1 MGYTKKD
8 VRHALWL
15 LNNATGKKIDADG
28 VGSYQLRAVDSTGAA
43 ALFEQINP
51 LGGLRRL
58 APSILAKTKK
68 EQYILLTAYRAGIQ
82 ESKEVNNAE
91 E

>member
-1 MGYTKKD
+1 MMRSITKVD

-51 LGGLRRL
+51 SGGLQRL
-58 APSILAKTKK
+58 AASITAKTKR
-68 EQYILLTAYRAGIQ
+68 EQYLLLTAYRAGIQ
-82 ESKEVNNAE
+82 DATEVRNG
-91 E
+91 

>member
-1 MGYTKKD
+1 MMRNITKAD
-8 VRHALWL
+8 VRQALWL
-15 LNNATGKKIDADG
+15 LQNATGKKIDADG

-51 LGGLRRL
+51 NGGLHRL
-58 APSILAKTKK
+58 ASSITAKTKR

-82 ESKEVNNAE
+82 DATEVKNG
-91 E
+91 

>member
-1 MGYTKKD
+1 MRSITKVD

-15 LNNATGKKIDADG
+15 LQNATGKKIDADG
-28 VGSYQLRAVDSTGAA
+28 VGSYQLRAVDSTGAV

-51 LGGLRRL
+51 SGGLQRL
-58 APSILAKTKK
+58 AAGITAKTKK

-82 ESKEVNNAE
+82 DAKEEQNG
-91 E
+91 